1 MQNASTNS
9 KMKVE
14 HGASTPREDLSH
26 KLEGNVTIFEAS
38 GNN

>member
-1 MQNASTNS
+1 
-9 KMKVE
+9 MKGE
-14 HGASTPREDLSH
+14 HGASTPREDLLSH